1 LKVVQVVLNF
11 PLEIDSVAAVGGGYR
26 HVYFLIRELS
36 KQGVKIE
43 VLAAEDK
50 HFSAEVKK
58 KRVFDTVDVYCFPC
72 FPIPFAFYP
81 MAPSMPVAL
90 MLRDAD
96 IIHAHAYAY
105 FTSDVSAIV
114 CKLRNRPFVLT
125 IHGFFQP
132 SRSVMAFLMN
142 NIYDKSLGELTL
154 KTATRVIAPSRFIAR
169 ECIRKGVDPKKM
181 SVIPNGVDLEE
192 FRDMPTPQNFKERY
206 GLEQSRVILA
216 MGRLSKT
223 KGFQHLIRATPKII
237 RAIPKAKIV
246 IVGPDLGYGH
256 ELRRLAKE
264 LNVEKHMIFAGA
276 LTRYALKEALA
287 AADIF
292 TCPSIYEPFGI
303 VILEAMAAGKPIV
316 ASRTGGIVD
325 IINDGETGLLVK
337 NRDANQ
343 LAQAI
348 IKLLKHEKLAET
360 LSKNSKSDVKN
371 YSWKVVAEK
380 TKSTY
385 EKVLNEFC

>member
-1 LKVVQVVLNF
+1 MKIVQVVLNF
-11 PLEIDSVAAVGGGYR
+11 PLEIDNVVAIGGGYR

-36 KQGVKIE
+36 KKGVKVE
-43 VLAAEDK
+43 VLAAEDYC
-50 HFSAEVKK
+50 FSAEVRK
-58 KRVFDTVDVYCFPC
+58 KRVFDAVDVYYFPC

-81 MAPSMPVAL
+81 VVPSMPVAL

-96 IIHAHAYAY
+96 IIHAHAYPY

-125 IHGFFQP
+125 IHGFYQP

-154 KTATRVIAPSRFIAR
+154 KTATRVIAPSRFMAR
-169 ECIRKGVDPKKM
+169 ECMKKGVDPRKV
-181 SVIPNGVDLEE
+181 SVIPNGIDLEE
-192 FRDMPTPQNFKERY
+192 FRNMPNPQKFKERY
-206 GLEQSRVILA
+206 GLEQSRVILSI
-216 MGRLSKT
+216 GRLSKT

-246 IVGPDLGYGH
+246 IVGPDIGYGH
-256 ELRRLAKE
+256 ELRKLAKE
-264 LNVEKHMIFAGA
+264 FNIEKHIIFTGA

-292 TCPSIYEPFGI
+292 ACPSTYEPFGI

-316 ASRTGGIVD
+316 ASRTGGMLD
-325 IINDGETGLLVK
+325 MINDGETGLLVK

-343 LAQAI
+343 FAQAI

-360 LSKNSKSDVKN
+360 LSKNSKSDVEN
-371 YSWKVVAEK
+371 YSWRMVAEK

-385 EKVLNEFC
+385 EKILNEFR